1 MYAFGEGWSV
11 VVPVGGVM
19 PWSRFG
25 GCYYYGVYK
34 VCCLFYVCMLVDFVC
49 VVLNSL
55 FYVPVVLNVVVS
67 ACRKMIDERERIGTE
82 YA

>member
-1 MYAFGEGWSV
+1 MYAFEEGWSV
-11 VVPVGGVM
+11 VVPTGGVM

-34 VCCLFYVCMLVDFVC
+34 VCCLFFVCMLVDIVC
-49 VVLNSL
+49 AVLNSL
-55 FYVPVVLNVVVS
+55 FYVPIVLNVVVS
-67 ACRKMIDERERIGTE
+67 ARRKVIDERNRTGSE

>member
-11 VVPVGGVM
+11 ARPVGGVM

-25 GCYYYGVYK
+25 GCKCYGVYK
-34 VCCLFYVCMLVDFVC
+34 VCCLFCVCLLVDIVC
-49 VVLNSL
+49 AVLNSL
-55 FYVPVVLNVVVS
+55 FYVTSVLNGVAS
-67 ACRKMIDERERIGTE
+67 ARRNVIEDGNMTGGE